1 MKINRIGIY
10 GGSYDPVH
18 NGHLITVKNVIEKRK
33 LDKVILVPTY
43 ISPFKLD
50 KKATDEDHRINMLNL
65 AIKNEAKFEVSL
77 IEIERSG
84 ISYTIDTI
92 KHFSDKYDNIDLII
106 GFDNMVEFDK
116 WKYPDEILKICNVVV
131 MKRNIDMNDRRN
143 SFIDKVIYVD
153 TPIVDI
159 SSSLIREN
167 VKNNVSITSLVPENV
182 KDYILANKLYRK

>member
-10 GGSYDPVH
+10 GGSFDPVH

-77 IEIERSG
+77 VEIERSG

-143 SFIDKVIYVD
+143 SFMDKVIYVD

-182 KDYILANKLYRK
+182 KDYILANKLYQK

>member
-10 GGSYDPVH
+10 GGSFDPVH

-77 IEIERSG
+77 VEIERSG

-143 SFIDKVIYVD
+143 LYMDKATYVD

-182 KDYILANKLYRK
+182 KDYILANKLYQK